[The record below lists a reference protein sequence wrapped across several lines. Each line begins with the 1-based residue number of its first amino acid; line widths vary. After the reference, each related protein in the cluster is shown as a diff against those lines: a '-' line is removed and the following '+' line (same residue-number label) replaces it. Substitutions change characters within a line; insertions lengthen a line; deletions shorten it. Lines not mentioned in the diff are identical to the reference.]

1 MCYRSCDSCGD
12 DVPGLLKSEMR
23 HQETESC
30 LQELQDQSKGN
41 LVTSLAERISE
52 MQQEYTCSIC
62 MIHDA
67 IAIHF
72 KYLFHCLSLGI
83 PHCTPCSMASMEGLL
98 TLEAKQQLSEE
109 SMLRRGPRSKSKNK
123 GNGRNLSGLLPYT
136 LRLHGVFPWK
146 SRVSR
151 ALFHAETW
159 SGDFSLQ
166 WHPDEV
172 P

>member
-1 MCYRSCDSCGD
+1 MCYCSCDLCGN

-30 LQELQDQSKGN
+30 LQELQDQSKGH
-41 LVTSLAERISE
+41 LVTNLTERISE
-52 MQQEYTCSIC
+52 MQHACSIC

-72 KYLFHCLSLGI
+72 KYLFHCLSLEI
-83 PHCTPCSMASMEGLL
+83 PHCDPCSMASMGGLL

-109 SMLRRGPRSKSKNK
+109 SMLRQGPRSKSKNK
-123 GNGRNLSGLLPYT
+123 GNGRNLIGLLPYT
-136 LRLHGVFPWK
+136 LRLHGVFPRK
-146 SRVSR
+146 SCLSI
-151 ALFHAETW
+151 ALFHAEIW
-159 SGDFSLQ
+159 SGDFFLQ
-166 WHPDEV
+166 WHPDEM